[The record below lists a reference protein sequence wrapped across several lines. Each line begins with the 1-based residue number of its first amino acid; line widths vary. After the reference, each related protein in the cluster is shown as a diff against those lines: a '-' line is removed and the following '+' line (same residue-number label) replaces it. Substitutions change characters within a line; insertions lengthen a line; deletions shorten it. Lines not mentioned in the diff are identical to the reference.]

1 MEIPK
6 VNAIKDLPL
15 YPLADALSPTC
26 YQCKHYLK
34 NDKCKAFPKGIPR
47 KLLLSPYWHIAL
59 LPQQQ
64 GDYIFEPRV

>member
-1 MEIPK
+1 MMVPK

-15 YPLADALSPTC
+15 YPFAEVLYPTC
-26 YQCKHYLK
+26 YLCKHYLEE
-34 NDKCKAFPKGIPR
+34 NKCKAFPKGIPK

-64 GDYIFEPRV
+64 GDFVFELR